1 MSEKRSEPR
10 PLEICGELRRLEMQ
24 HDRLCAWLRAEL
36 GYDTESEG
44 NVHRRLQ
51 ETHEV
56 AAETLKLLR
65 GEGNNM
71 GLIGRVEILT
81 KSWNVLLCTVTA
93 FVGYLAR
100 LLTES

>member
-1 MSEKRSEPR
+1 MPEHLSDPR
-10 PLEICGELRRLEMQ
+10 PLDLHGELRRLETQ

-56 AAETLKLLR
+56 AAETLQLLR
-65 GEGNNM
+65 GEGSNM
-71 GLIGRVEILT
+71 GLIGRVEILS
-81 KSWNVLLCTVTA
+81 KSWNVLLCSVTA

-100 LLTES
+100 LLTE

>member
-1 MSEKRSEPR
+1 MSRNLSEPKSQ
-10 PLEICGELRRLEMQ
+10 EACKDLRRLEME

-51 ETHEV
+51 ENHEV
-56 AAETLKLLR
+56 ASETLKLLR
-65 GEGNNM
+65 GEGSNM

-81 KSWNVLLCTVTA
+81 KSWNVLLCAVTA

-100 LLTES
+100 LLTE